1 LAKRREAEQ
10 EMSFE
15 DAIAKLESVVDA
27 LEGGQLTLE
36 ESLKLFEQ
44 GMALR
49 AVCEAKLEQAETA
62 IKALLET
69 SPGVV
74 SEVDFEAEDA

>member
-1 LAKRREAEQ
+1 MAKRREAEPD
-10 EMSFE
+10 MSFE
-15 DAIAKLESVVDA
+15 DALAKLESVVDA

-36 ESLKLFEQ
+36 ESLRLFQE

-49 AVCEAKLEQAETA
+49 AMCEAKLERAETA

-74 SEVDFEAEDA
+74 SEVDFEAEDE

>member
-1 LAKRREAEQ
+1 MAKRREAEPS
-10 EMSFE
+10 MSFE

-36 ESLKLFEQ
+36 ESLKLFQE

-49 AVCEAKLEQAETA
+49 AVCEAKLDQAETT
-62 IKALLET
+62 IRKLLET

-74 SEVDFEAEDA
+74 SEVEFEAEDA

>member
-1 LAKRREAEQ
+1 
-10 EMSFE
+10 MSFE

-36 ESLKLFEQ
+36 ESLKLFQE

-49 AVCEAKLEQAETA
+49 AVCEAKLDQAETT
-62 IKALLET
+62 IRKLLET

-74 SEVDFEAEDA
+74 SEVEFQAEDA

>member
-1 LAKRREAEQ
+1 MAKRREAEPS
-10 EMSFE
+10 MSFE

-36 ESLKLFEQ
+36 ESLKLFQE

-49 AVCEAKLEQAETA
+49 AVCEAKLDQAETT
-62 IKALLET
+62 IRKLLET

-74 SEVDFEAEDA
+74 SEVEFQAEDA